1 MKIILANEVLAPSVN
16 FLGTIT
22 LKGKNSRARSKLVK
36 LLTQQVRELQE
47 SEQDLI
53 DEYALYTLDGKQE
66 KNENGNAKIDPDRAK
81 EYLSEHSKL
90 MLEQVEIEGGT
101 YVNHIDDC
109 HKILEDFDGDL
120 SGQDALAYDAL
131 LDAFEAAAKPEDT
144 KKTKKEG
151 K

>member
-16 FLGTIT
+16 FLGTIK
-22 LKGKNSRARSKLVK
+22 LKGKDSRARTKLVN

-47 SEQDLI
+47 SEQELI
-53 DEYALYTLDGKQE
+53 DEYAKTDENGKPE
-66 KNENGNAKIDPDRAK
+66 KAENGNAKIDPDRAK

-109 HKILEDFDGDL
+109 EKILNDYDGEL
-120 SGQDALAYDAL
+120 EGANAQAYDAL
-131 LDAFEAAAKPEDT
+131 LDAFEAAQKSEKA
-144 KKTKKEG
+144 G

>member
-16 FLGTIT
+16 FLGTIK
-22 LKGKNSRARSKLVK
+22 LKGKDSRARTKLVN

-47 SEQDLI
+47 SEQELI
-53 DEYALYTLDGKQE
+53 DEYAKTDENGKPE
-66 KNENGNAKIDPDRAK
+66 KAENGNAKIDPDRAK
-81 EYLSEHSKL
+81 EYLAEHSKL

-109 HKILEDFDGDL
+109 QKILEDYDGEL
-120 SGQDALAYDAL
+120 EGQNAQAYDAL
-131 LDAFEAAAKPEDT
+131 LDAFEAAKSE
-144 KKTKKEG
+144 KEG